1 VAIPV
6 LGFPVLNRY
15 DHAENMVKSIDV
27 PVDRMVIVDNGGKY
41 HQGVFGAHVISP
53 GANLG
58 WGASINLMIR
68 TNFRVPW
75 WFFTNDDMIFHPGDL
90 AEMEK
95 FMWSVSGPWIA
106 TMEGCGF
113 AAFGVNA
120 EAIERIGWFDEN
132 YHPAY
137 CEDCDWEARAKRLEV
152 PMKDLFGRSIH
163 IASQTIR
170 GEGTN
175 NDRTYQRNV
184 AYHRAKWG
192 GGPREE
198 VFATPFDKGGDPS
211 ITVAPK
217 LSRLRDLSW

>member
-1 VAIPV
+1 MAIPV

-41 HQGVFGAHVISP
+41 KQGVFGAHVISP

-58 WGASINLMIR
+58 WGASINLMMR
-68 TNFRVPW
+68 TNLQAPW
-75 WFFTNDDMIFHPGDL
+75 WFFTNDDMIFCHGDL
-90 AEMEK
+90 AEVEK
-95 FMWSVSGPWIA
+95 FMQNASGPTIG
-106 TMEGCGF
+106 MMDGCGF
-113 AAFGVNA
+113 AAFCVNPG
-120 EAIERIGWFDEN
+120 AIEAVGWFDES

-137 CEDCDWEARAKRLEV
+137 CEDCDWGVRASRLGIQIHEI
-152 PMKDLFGRSIH
+152 PGHSIH
-163 IASQTIR
+163 IGSQTIR